1 MTMSPRRARTAPS
14 APGGG
19 HQDATGS
26 VQLRNLGKKYG
37 SVVAL
42 DNISLDVAPG
52 EFVAILGPSGSGKTT
67 AMRLIGG
74 FVRPSSGSVT
84 ISGIDVT
91 GLPPNKRDV
100 RTVFQNYALF
110 PHLTVIDNVAYGLR
124 MKGMKR
130 SERRR
135 SAQEALERVQL
146 SAVAS
151 SLPRALSGGMQQRV
165 ALARALV
172 TEPSVLL
179 LDEPLGALDRKLR
192 DEMQGELRD
201 LQHTTATTFI
211 YVTHDQDEALR
222 LADRVVVM
230 RAGRIEQIGSPQEVY
245 DRPCNLWVAGFVGTS
260 NEIRGKVSGA
270 GPDVEILTD
279 LARLIASGTAGFV
292 AGQRVVVT
300 VRPEDVRVAPA
311 SEPAEAS
318 NCVRVTV
325 EDVVPLG
332 ASARV
337 LGRTNGGHE
346 IVSLVT
352 RSERSWIGE
361 AIGTQVLMTWDSRQ
375 LRVFPEAETSGSP
388 GPPPGNPDDAGQTQ
402 SLAIR

>member
-1 MTMSPRRARTAPS
+1 MTMWARRARTAS
-14 APGGG
+14 SRPGGPNA
-19 HQDATGS
+19 DANGS
-26 VQLRNLGKKYG
+26 VQLRNLGKRYG

-67 AMRLIGG
+67 TMRLIGG

-91 GLPPNKRDV
+91 ALPPNKRDV

-110 PHLTVIDNVAYGLR
+110 PHMTVIENVAYGLR
-124 MKGMKR
+124 MTGMKR
-130 SERRR
+130 APRRQR
-135 SAQEALERVQL
+135 AQEVLERVQL
-146 SAVAS
+146 GAVAH

-172 TEPSVLL
+172 NEPSVLL

-201 LQHTTATTFI
+201 LQRTTGTTFI

-230 RAGRIEQIGSPQEVY
+230 RAGRIEQVGSPQEVY
-245 DRPCNLWVAGFVGTS
+245 DRPGSLWVAGFVGTS
-260 NEIRGKVSGA
+260 NQIRGKVSA
-270 GPDVEILTD
+270 IGPDVEVMADLTKLVVSQPGD
-279 LARLIASGTAGFV
+279 FA

-300 VRPEDVRVAPA
+300 VRPEDVRVAPLG
-311 SEPAEAS
+311 EHAESS

-325 EDVVPLG
+325 DDVVPLG
-332 ASARV
+332 AVARV
-337 LGRTNGGHE
+337 LGRTDGGHE

-352 RSERSWIGE
+352 GSERSWIGE
-361 AIGTQVLMTWDSRQ
+361 ATGTQVLMTWEPRQ
-375 LRVFPEAETSGSP
+375 LRMFP
-388 GPPPGNPDDAGQTQ
+388 DAGAAAKAPTSQDESQDAGKSQ
-402 SLAIR
+402 SLAIQ